1 MTRHKPSMENKE
13 QNLKRREIDSTI
25 YLIIAASTLA
35 YNLTL
40 VTNNTKHFEKI
51 LGLKID
57 NWV

>member
-1 MTRHKPSMENKE
+1 MENKE